1 MKLLL
6 AMLALAAFA
15 APAHALVIDSGDGQG
30 NTTPPA
36 DDPGFVHVGR
46 LGTLS
51 VVYVGYGWV
60 LSASHVGI
68 GDVEIDGVIY
78 PAIPG
83 SYAIFEHDASH
94 NADLAAFQIDP
105 YPAHL
110 PVLPIRSAAS
120 PVGTSVV
127 MIARGFTRG
136 PATSWMGI
144 DGYSWAVAND
154 KRWGTNLIGGVL
166 PGGPPP
172 VATVIVDIGITRTA
186 SLITDF
192 TQNAV
197 NSAYEAQGA
206 TGDSGGALFI
216 KQGGTWELA
225 GITFAIGP
233 FPGQPSSTSLYGNL
247 TFHADL
253 KYYGDAVLDVIRP
266 CDDGADNDGD
276 GAIDYPDDP
285 GRIGSSSGRSRS
297 ENLR

>member
-15 APAHALVIDSGDGQG
+15 PPAHALVIDSGDGQG

-60 LSASHVGI
+60 LSASHVSI

-83 SYAIFEHDASH
+83 SRVIFEHDASH
-94 NADLAAFQIDP
+94 SADLEAFQIDP

-110 PVLPIRSAAS
+110 PVLPIRTAAS
-120 PVGTSVV
+120 PVGTSVT
-127 MIARGFTRG
+127 MIARGFVRG

-144 DGYSWAVAND
+144 DGYSWAFASA

-166 PGGPPP
+166 PGGQSPTNT
-172 VATVIVDIGITRTA
+172 AIVDRGSNRTA

-192 TQNAV
+192 TQNAGSIS
-197 NSAYEAQGA
+197 NS
-206 TGDSGGALFI
+206 
-216 KQGGTWELA
+216 
-225 GITFAIGP
+225 P
-233 FPGQPSSTSLYGNL
+233 
-247 TFHADL
+247 
-253 KYYGDAVLDVIRP
+253 
-266 CDDGADNDGD
+266 
-276 GAIDYPDDP
+276 
-285 GRIGSSSGRSRS
+285 
-297 ENLR
+297 